1 MNIQITD
8 FQPLPEVPA
17 VREEVPGFCT
27 FCRSR
32 CGSLNVI
39 ENGRLVE
46 VKPLPSHPTG
56 KALCAKGRAAPEIV
70 HHARR
75 LRVPLR
81 RTRAKTDADPGWQPI
96 SWEEALDTI
105 AGKLAAIARE
115 SGPEAVAFSF
125 TSPSASSISDS
136 LPWLERFVWTYGS
149 PNICWS
155 TELCNWHKDHAHE
168 FTFGTGLQ
176 VPDYRNSDLIVLWG
190 HNPASTWLA
199 QAEAIG
205 ERKRGGARLVVVDPR
220 RTALAREA
228 DLWLRICPGTDGVLA
243 LAAARQLIE
252 RKAYDDDFMR
262 RWTNAPLLVRD
273 DNAQL
278 LRADEIGLGSG
289 EAFVAWDDGEQAAIA
304 VARNRA
310 LDPEAAARLDISR
323 TRLFTVG
330 GKQVACTPV
339 FALYRDAVR
348 KYTPDYAAA
357 LTGLSLA
364 EIEAFCD
371 EIGRAQRLCYY
382 GWTGIGQHA
391 DATQI
396 DRAIATLFALKGQYD
411 APGGNVTWPSHPAK
425 AISSYAMLAPEQQA
439 KALGLGQ
446 RPIGPPA
453 RGWVTGTDV
462 YRAILDAEPYRVR
475 ALVGFGAN
483 LLVSQPA
490 PGLGRRALEQLE
502 FYVHCDLFLN
512 PTAEKADIV
521 LPVNTAW
528 EREGLRIGFEISH
541 GAQERIQLRRATVPP
556 IGEGRSDMWIAAEL
570 AKRLGFGA
578 SFRDGDFDAAW
589 NDILAPVGITTDELR
604 AAPEGVRLPLT
615 HSYRKYA
622 DGSTGA
628 CRGFATETGRVEL
641 YSEKL
646 SRHGYPA
653 LPTLAP
659 NPVSEVAFPL
669 VLTTAKNGYYCH
681 SQQRDITTL
690 RRRSPMPVVAVPAAF
705 ARARH
710 VADGDRVEIRTR
722 HGRATMEARIDPDLA
737 DNVAVADYGWWQAC
751 PELGLEGWA
760 ADGTTTANFNALVS
774 ERMIDPVSAAPAMR
788 SLRCDV
794 IRLEQVAPWPDFR
807 SLRVEAVE
815 PEADGVV
822 TITLA
827 ATDKSTLPAF
837 AAGQFLTIARDE
849 AAAQRGE
856 VRSYSLCGAAV
867 WQPTSYRVGVKK
879 LEGGAISPGLV
890 DELRIGDVLWARVPA
905 GRFLLPRSNEFP
917 IALIAGGIGITPFIG
932 YLETIALQARRP
944 EVHLYYVVGN
954 RRRHA
959 FADRIA
965 ALARQMPEL
974 RVTSCYTRPD
984 DGEIERI
991 HFDRL
996 GRLTIGMMDDTLV
1009 ARRARF
1015 YMCGPDAMMEAM
1027 RRTLLHAGV
1036 PRFEIFQERFVSPRP
1051 SLPVAANTSRR
1062 VIFKRSGLEL
1072 DWVAGSG
1079 SLLDLAERHGVR
1091 IPTGCRVGQCESC
1104 LVDVLEGEV
1113 AHVAASEDIG
1123 EGQYLT
1129 CQAVPLTRLVLDA

>member
-1 MNIQITD
+1 MNIQTAD
-8 FQPLPEVPA
+8 FQA
-17 VREEVPGFCT
+17 VAARVPGYCT

-81 RTRAKTDADPGWQPI
+81 RTRPKTDADPGWQSI
-96 SWEEALDTI
+96 SWDEALDCI
-105 AGKLAAIARE
+105 AEKLAAIARE
-115 SGPEAVAFSF
+115 SGPEAAAFSF

-168 FTFGTGLQ
+168 FTFGTGVQ

-190 HNPASTWLA
+190 HNPANTWLA

-205 ERKRGGARLVVVDPR
+205 ERRRRGARLVVIDPR
-220 RTALAREA
+220 KTALAREA
-228 DLWLRICPGTDGVLA
+228 DLWLRIRPGTDGALA
-243 LAAARQLIE
+243 LAAARRLIE
-252 RKAYDDDFMR
+252 RRAYDDDFVR
-262 RWTNAPLLVRD
+262 HWTNAPLLVRE
-273 DNAQL
+273 DNARL
-278 LRADEIGLGSG
+278 LRADDIGLGSD
-289 EAFVAWDDGEQAAIA
+289 EAFVAWDDGEQAPVAIA
-304 VARNRA
+304 RNITI
-310 LDPEAAARLDISR
+310 DPNVAARLDIIR
-323 TRLFTVG
+323 TRTLVID
-330 GKQVACTPV
+330 GKRIACTPA

-348 KYTPDYAAA
+348 DYTPGYAAA
-357 LTGLSLA
+357 VTGLSAA
-364 EIEAFCD
+364 EIVTFCD
-371 EIGRAQRLCYY
+371 EIEAAQRLCYY

-425 AISSYAMLAPEQQA
+425 AISSYAMLPPGQQA
-439 KALGLGQ
+439 KALGLRQ
-446 RPIGPPA
+446 RPLGPPA

-462 YRAILDAEPYRVR
+462 YRAILYAEPYRVR

-521 LPVNTAW
+521 LPVNTAF

-541 GAQERIQLRRATVPP
+541 EAQERIQLRRAAVPP
-556 IGEGRSDMWIAAEL
+556 IGEARSDMWIAAEL

-578 SFRDGDFDAAW
+578 AFRDGDFDAAW
-589 NDILAPVGITTDELR
+589 NDVLAPVGITTDELR
-604 AAPEGVRLPLT
+604 ATPEGVRLPLK

-622 DGSTGA
+622 DSSNGA
-628 CRGFATETGRVEL
+628 CRGFATETGRAEL

-646 SRHGYPA
+646 LRHRYPA

-659 NPVSEVAFPL
+659 NPTFNDAFPL
-669 VLTTAKNGYYCH
+669 VLTTAKSGYYCH
-681 SQQRDITTL
+681 SQHRDISVL
-690 RRRSPMPVVAVPAAF
+690 RRRSPAPVVALPAAF

-710 VADGDRVEIRTR
+710 IADGDRVEIWTS
-722 HGRATMEARIDPDLA
+722 HGRATMRARIDPDLA
-737 DNVAVADYGWWQAC
+737 DDVAVADYGWWQAC
-751 PELGLEGWA
+751 PDLGLEGWSA
-760 ADGTTTANFNALVS
+760 EGATTANFNALVS

-788 SLRCDV
+788 SLRCDIV
-794 IRLEQVAPWPDFR
+794 PHPEQVEPWPDVR

-827 ATDKSTLPAF
+827 AADESALPAF
-837 AAGQFLTIARDE
+837 SAGQFLTLARDE
-849 AAAQRGE
+849 AAAKRGE
-856 VRSYSLCGAAV
+856 VRSYSLCGPAV
-867 WQPTSYRVGVKK
+867 PQPTSYRIGVKK
-879 LEGGAISPGLV
+879 LEGGSMSPRLV
-890 DELRIGDVLWARVPA
+890 DELRVGDGLFCRAPA
-905 GRFLLPRSNEFP
+905 GRFLLPPNNEFP
-917 IALIAGGIGITPFIG
+917 IVLIAGGIGITPFIG
-932 YLETIALQARRP
+932 YLETIALQGCRP
-944 EVHLYYVVGN
+944 DVHLYYVVSN

-965 ALARQMPEL
+965 LLARRMPEL
-974 RVTSCYTRPD
+974 RVTTCYTRPD

-996 GRLTIGMMDDTLV
+996 GRLTIGMMDETLV
-1009 ARRARF
+1009 TRRARF

-1027 RRTLLHAGV
+1027 RRALLDAGV

-1051 SLPVAANTSRR
+1051 SVPMVAGSSQH
-1062 VIFKRSGLEL
+1062 VVFKRSGLEL
-1072 DWVAGSG
+1072 EWVAGSG
-1079 SLLDLAERHGVR
+1079 SLLDLAERHGVQ

-1104 LVDVLEGEV
+1104 QVGLLEGEV
-1113 AHVAASEDIG
+1113 AHFATSEDIG
-1123 EGQYLT
+1123 EGLCLT
-1129 CQAVPLTRLVLDA
+1129 CQSVPLTRLVLDA